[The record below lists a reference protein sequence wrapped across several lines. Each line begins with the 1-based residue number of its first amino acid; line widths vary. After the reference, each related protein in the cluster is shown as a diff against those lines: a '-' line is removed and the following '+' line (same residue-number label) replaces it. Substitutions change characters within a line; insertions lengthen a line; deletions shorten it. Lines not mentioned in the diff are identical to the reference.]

1 MERLWILGLE
11 DKKGGDEIMLVKDDS
26 PEEDVS
32 MEWMEEQEEE
42 DSESCTAGRKTQL
55 QTGHCVCACVTLEGE
70 HRKVGGMCKSP
81 LLCPLSST
89 LAVVLPP
96 KTQRTRLISAF

>member
-55 QTGHCVCACVTLEGE
+55 QTGHCVCMHVSLWRENTG
-70 HRKVGGMCKSP
+70 K
-81 LLCPLSST
+81 
-89 LAVVLPP
+89 
-96 KTQRTRLISAF
+96 